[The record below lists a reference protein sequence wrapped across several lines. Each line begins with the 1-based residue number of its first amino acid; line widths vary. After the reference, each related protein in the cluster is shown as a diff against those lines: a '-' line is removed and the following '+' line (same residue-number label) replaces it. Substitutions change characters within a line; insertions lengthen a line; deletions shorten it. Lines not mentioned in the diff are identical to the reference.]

1 MNGLNVFDFLIEVAR
16 QEIEGKVTMDEA
28 QTLINAHYTQMNSN
42 RSSYEIIPPKS
53 EESKR
58 IADSTKP
65 DDRIYINN
73 VLVNIVPLFTVDLLV
88 NVMF

>member
-28 QTLINAHYTQMNSN
+28 QTLINEHYTHMKSN
-42 RSSYEIIPPKS
+42 RSSYEIVPPNS
-53 EESKR
+53 EESKK

-65 DDRIYINN
+65 NARSYMNESFISYC
-73 VLVNIVPLFTVDLLV
+73 
-88 NVMF
+88 